1 MLRENVPFRRLLFGR
16 IVTNVGDS
24 FYIIAAMWFV
34 HELTGSAAF
43 TGIAGFLFRF
53 PRALQ
58 FLTGPVVDRISLRPL
73 LVATQLIQG
82 VLILVIPAAAALDL
96 LSVWL
101 VLAVIPLLAM
111 VNQFVYPAQSAA
123 LPRLVTQENIPAANS
138 MFSFAY
144 RGIDLIANAVGGG
157 VIAVTGALLLFKFN
171 SVTFFV
177 AAALFAR
184 VAIPAQDDDES
195 AAEPTADDESTE
207 STADDGHLEQYAAE
221 LRDGFGYIRDSLL
234 KYIVVSSAIVNF
246 SLGVTFAVLPKYA
259 DSIGGAGVYGLLM
272 AAMAAGSL
280 TGAVVAPR
288 LKQYPY
294 GLVQTA
300 LFVPGTVLWV
310 ASIRLGGVPTTVG
323 LFALAWIPVG
333 VFNVMTHSVLQI
345 SSPDDMI
352 GRVTSAAV
360 SASAVASPVGA
371 LAGGAIAEAIGGGTT
386 LIAAGVGYLAI
397 SLIFGGVAD
406 LRRMPSLADIDTADV
421 FAEGS

>member
-24 FYIIAAMWFV
+24 FYIIAAMWFI

-53 PRALQ
+53 PKALQ

-82 VLILVIPAAAALDL
+82 VLILLIPAAAALNL

-101 VLAVIPLLAM
+101 VLTVIPILAM

-171 SVTFFV
+171 SVTFFL
-177 AAALFAR
+177 AAMLFAR
-184 VAIPAQDDDES
+184 VAISAQEDDDES
-195 AAEPTADDESTE
+195 ATESTE
-207 STADDGHLEQYAAE
+207 HDGHLEQYVAE
-221 LRDGFGYIRDSLL
+221 LRDGFSYISDSLL

-288 LKQYPY
+288 LKQYSY

-300 LFVPGTVLWV
+300 LFVPGTVLWIT
-310 ASIRLGGVPTTVG
+310 SIRLGGVPTTVG
-323 LFALAWIPVG
+323 LFAVAWIPVG

-360 SASAVASPVGA
+360 SASAVASPIGA
-371 LAGGAIAEAIGGGTT
+371 LAGGVIAESIGGGTT
-386 LIAAGVGYLAI
+386 LIAAGVGYLTI

-406 LRRMPSLADIDTADV
+406 LRRMPALADIDTADV
-421 FAEGS
+421 FAESN